1 MNTNTHQLTNG
12 WSFWFEKGNSSE
24 VSTSKRQYGENLFTV
39 RTVENFWGFYNDFP
53 AITTVPKG
61 SDSYF
66 FRENILPIQS
76 DIQNIKGGRITFSF
90 NLKTDEDKEK
100 IKELWCRLMC
110 YCIGEIFEQHDI
122 VNGISF
128 SMRSQARVSVWI
140 NTNDK
145 DIAKNFVEGFRKEMS
160 IEDKCKMFDH
170 HTIGSPIEM

>member
-12 WSFWFEKGNSSE
+12 WSFWFEKGTSSE
-24 VSTSKRQYGENLFTV
+24 VSTSKRQYGENLLL
-39 RTVENFWGFYNDFP
+39 
-53 AITTVPKG
+53 
-61 SDSYF
+61 
-66 FRENILPIQS
+66 ENILPIQS

-100 IKELWCRLMC
+100 VKELWCRLMC

-170 HTIGSPIEM
+170 HTIGSPISL